1 MTSICIT
8 TLSSKGQIVIPG
20 DMRADFKEGEKFVVI
35 RSGDR
40 FILKS
45 VNDFD
50 ENIEEDLRFAE
61 RTEQALTRYE
71 KGAFKKMSG
80 EDFLKELDKW

>member
-1 MTSICIT
+1 MSSISIT
-8 TLSSKGQIVIPG
+8 KMSSKGQIVIPS

-45 VNDFD
+45 ARSFD
-50 ENIEEDLRFAE
+50 ENIKEDLRFAE
-61 RTEQALTRYE
+61 RTEKALERYE
-71 KGAFKKMSG
+71 KGTFKKMSG